1 MTRHDIFFDP
11 VCPWCLIGKANLDRA
26 LEARPNHPFAIA
38 WHPFRLEP
46 DLPREGVPLSDYLD
60 TRFGSREQA
69 VKVMMAATQMAA
81 RIGIEID
88 FARIPRMPNTLDA
101 HRLVHWAGI
110 EGRQSRV
117 VSRLLHAYWREGRD
131 IGSAETLIEIATQTG
146 MDGDQVGRL
155 LASDAD
161 TDDLIAREADARAKG
176 VQSVPTFLVAQRHVV
191 SGAQPPEL
199 WMQVI
204 DELTGRPE

>member
-1 MTRHDIFFDP
+1 MIRLDIFSDP

-26 LEARPNHPFAIA
+26 LEARPNHPFAVS

-46 DLPREGVPLSDYLD
+46 DLPREGVPLGDYLD
-60 TRFGSREQA
+60 SHFGSREQA

-88 FARIPRMPNTLDA
+88 FASIPRMPNTLDA

-117 VSRLLHAYWREGRD
+117 LSRILHAYWREGRD
-131 IGSAETLIEIATQTG
+131 IGSAETLIEIAAQTG

-155 LASDAD
+155 LDSDAD
-161 TDDLIAREADARAKG
+161 IDDLISREADARAKG

-191 SGAQPPEL
+191 PGAQPPEL

-204 DELTGRPE
+204 DELTGQSE